1 VIRFQRETSFLSE
14 RHDEIAV
21 QPRPDYPDSGIRV
34 EHPRDLF
41 KETITL
47 TPEHGPLAE
56 LLCNG
61 KPSLDLTGQ
70 EFWDLLLGYAFQPGL
85 RTCPRRHSLIN
96 WCSTQRVEHYLLI
109 KAATRR
115 ATQGTC
121 QSQT

>member
-70 EFWDLLLGYAFQPGL
+70 EFWDLLCLWVTLSSQD
-85 RTCPRRHSLIN
+85 C
-96 WCSTQRVEHYLLI
+96 E
-109 KAATRR
+109 R
-115 ATQGTC
+115 ALDAIL
-121 QSQT
+121 